1 MELLILAVL
10 ALVALFIVVVFWDLL
25 LALAVTA
32 IPIVL
37 ALWLY
42 FHVFH

>member
-1 MELLILAVL
+1 MELIILAVL
-10 ALVALFIVVVFWDLL
+10 ALVALFFVVVFWDLL

-32 IPIVL
+32 IPIVI
-37 ALWLY
+37 AMWIY